1 MKRVSVDIGGTFTD
15 TFVVW
20 GDRYVEGKALTT
32 HHNLALGFNESL
44 GDACAQLGVDTPALL
59 SQVDSV
65 RYATTLGTN
74 ALIERKGPRIGVLV
88 TTGFKSTI
96 PLSRARGYGEG
107 LPESEQMD
115 IPNARR
121 PQPIVPIPMIREVR
135 ERVDYL
141 GAVFWKLDE
150 DDVRLRIR
158 ELVDAGAEA
167 LVVMFT
173 NSVVNPAHELRVREI
188 FRDEYPAH
196 LLGAIPILL
205 SHQVAGRKG
214 EYARGTSTIMDAFL
228 HQTMYHGLG
237 TLELNLRV
245 QGYKKPMLV
254 SHNSGGMAQL
264 NSTDALQTV
273 HSGPVAGVAASEHL
287 AAAAELGNVVA
298 TDMGGTSFD
307 IGIVDQGGVKHYDF
321 NPVIDRWLVSI
332 PMVHLVTLGA
342 GGGSIARYDRMFDA
356 VEIGPQS
363 AGSDPGPACYDRGG
377 TQPTVTDADL
387 VLGYLD
393 PAHYANGR
401 IPLNPKRARQ
411 AIEDHLCD
419 ALDLDLIATAKLIKR
434 NVDTHMANGIATE
447 LRTRG
452 YEPKDFTI
460 LAYGGN
466 GPLHACGIANALGVG
481 RILAPPYAST
491 FSACGAGN
499 VNQMHIHEM
508 STWTVLFNPA
518 TKSFFADYA
527 SFNRGVE
534 ELERRGR
541 EDLLRQGMQADAIR
555 YRLELDMRYGNQR
568 VQTAVVTD
576 RARLDSQSDVLALMD
591 QFHRS
596 YGARFGEGSQSPETG
611 VRINTL
617 RVCAYVEQPTVKFAK
632 LKLDGVAKPAPAP
645 ASRRSVHFVGHDKA
659 LDTPVY
665 DENARIDGTR
675 IEGPAIVV
683 TRATTYLVEPGWTYH
698 AVAQGGVWFIKSE
711 VEVGDSR
718 LTVRH
723 GGRTADA
730 PRMEV
735 AVDGLELER
744 GS

>member
-1 MKRVSVDIGGTFTD
+1 MNRVSVDIGGTFTD
-15 TFVVW
+15 CFVVW
-20 GDRYVEGKALTT
+20 NDSYIEGKALTT
-32 HHNLALGFNESL
+32 HHNLALGFNEALS
-44 GDACAQLGVDTPALL
+44 DACGQLNVATSTLL

-74 ALIERKGPRIGVLV
+74 ALIERKGPRIGLLV

-107 LPESEQMD
+107 LPESVQMD
-115 IPNARR
+115 IPNASR
-121 PQPIVPIPMIREVR
+121 PAPIVPIPMIREVR

-141 GAVFWKLDE
+141 GNAFWALDE
-150 DDVRLRIR
+150 DDVRTRIR
-158 ELVDAGAEA
+158 ELVDAGAQA
-167 LVVMFT
+167 LVVSFT
-173 NSVVNPAHELRVREI
+173 NSVVNPTHELRVREI
-188 FRDEYPAH
+188 FLEEYPAH

-228 HQTMYHGLG
+228 HSTMYHGLG
-237 TLELNLRV
+237 TLELNLRA
-245 QGYKKPMLV
+245 QGYDKPMLI

-273 HSGPVAGVAASEHL
+273 HSGPVCGVAASEHL
-287 AAAAELGNVVA
+287 AAQAMLGNVVA

-342 GGGSIARYDRMFDA
+342 GGGSIARFDRLFSS

-393 PAHYANGR
+393 PDNYANGR
-401 IPLNPKRARQ
+401 IKLNPKRARQ
-411 AIEDHLCD
+411 AIEDSLCD
-419 ALDLDLIATAKLIKR
+419 DLNMDMIATAKLIKR
-434 NVDTHMANGIATE
+434 NVDQHMANGIAGE

-452 YEPKDFTI
+452 YEPRDFTI

-466 GPLHACGIANALGVG
+466 GPLHACGIANALGVT

-518 TKSFFADYA
+518 TRSFFSDYA
-527 SFNRGVE
+527 SFNRSVE

-541 EDLLRQGMQADAIR
+541 EDLLRQGMTPEQIR

-568 VQTAVVTD
+568 VQTAVTTEIN
-576 RARLDSQSDVLALMD
+576 RFSAQSEVLALID
-591 QFHRS
+591 QFHKS

-611 VRINTL
+611 IRINTI
-617 RVCAYVEQPTVKFAK
+617 RVCAYVDQPKVRFEE
-632 LKLDGVAKPAPAP
+632 LIPGSESREPPPAA
-645 ASRRSVHFVGHDKA
+645 ARRDVHFVGHEDA
-659 LDTPVY
+659 VSTPVY
-665 DENARIDGTR
+665 DEGARAVGTR
-675 IEGPAIVV
+675 IAGPAIVV
-683 TRATTYLVEPGWTYH
+683 TRATTYLVEPQWTYR
-698 AVAQGGVWFIKSE
+698 AVAQGGVWFIR
-711 VEVGDSR
+711 DR
-718 LTVRH
+718 D
-723 GGRTADA
+723 GGA
-730 PRMEV
+730 
-735 AVDGLELER
+735 
-744 GS
+744 